1 MAAFS
6 RKPLRQTPAAGWP
19 AAKTDRAKSSL
30 GWTNEGSAP
39 VSRAGSGVA
48 PEPWVEPFSLG
59 NGFWRDAENG
69 NRDGRAPQQSPNGW
83 PCAMVAV
90 GKDSAN
96 GSLGWTMECA
106 GRAGAATALSGGRE
120 TFVMR
125 KISVRAK
132 AGARCACPRSPR
144 HAGARAMRHPL
155 VEPFSLGNGLR
166 RDAGNGNRDGRA
178 PQQRPSRRGQTRFV
192 LFVLHLITFVL
203 GCDI

>member
-69 NRDGRAPQQSPNGW
+69 NRDGRAPQQSPSRAAKGR
-83 PCAMVAV
+83 
-90 GKDSAN
+90 
-96 GSLGWTMECA
+96 LGWTN
-106 GRAGAATALSGGRE
+106 GGSVRVSRAGLGG
-120 TFVMR
+120 
-125 KISVRAK
+125 A
-132 AGARCACPRSPR
+132 
-144 HAGARAMRHPL
+144 
-155 VEPFSLGNGLR
+155 
-166 RDAGNGNRDGRA
+166 
-178 PQQRPSRRGQTRFV
+178 
-192 LFVLHLITFVL
+192 
-203 GCDI
+203 